1 MAALKLKFQSD
12 LQYQLDA
19 VDAVVDLFD
28 GLPRSVSQFSM
39 STATSRHL
47 HFTELGVGNMDPGA
61 DFDSILLDNLHS
73 VQEGNKI
80 ERTDNRDIGRH
91 FTIEM
96 ETGTGKTYVYLRTL
110 FELHRQYGFT
120 KFVIVVPSVA
130 IREGTLASI
139 RLMREHL
146 EALYSSTF
154 DAQVYDS
161 RSLNR
166 IRQFATASTMQ
177 ILILNIDAFRKDLDE
192 TGGESGPSTA
202 NVINR
207 VDDRMS
213 GHRPIEFIQS
223 CRPIVVID
231 EPQNMES
238 PKAAAAIDR
247 LHPLCT
253 LRYSATHKNLYNPVY
268 RLGPVEAHHQR
279 LVKSIEVA
287 SVVEE
292 ENLNAAFVELIA
304 TDQANMRARLRI
316 NTGRGTQARQK
327 LVWVQQHDDLHRL
340 SQHRQEYANSYV
352 ITDISFR
359 PGDEY
364 IEFNGGSV
372 VDIDS
377 PSGAFHDEVRRQQ
390 IRTTIEQHLDRE
402 RAFARRGEHIKVLS
416 LIFLDRVSNYRLY
429 GDDGAS
435 PGRFASWFEHDYTE
449 LAAKQKY
456 HDLSLPAASDVHD
469 GYFSK
474 DTHGKLKNT
483 RGESA
488 ADRDTYDLIM
498 RDKERLLSRD
508 EPVRFIFSHSALRE
522 GWDNPNVFQICTL
535 NESRSH
541 DRKRQEI
548 GRGLRLPVNQDGE
561 RVRDSQINRLTVIA
575 NEAYED
581 FALAL
586 QSEYEEDTGRALGP
600 DDIPVTNVRD
610 KRAVRFHKAVTLN
623 PDFKR
628 LWDNISKHTR
638 YRVKVD
644 NDRLVD
650 DVCEKLRSLAPIG
663 PPKIA
668 VRMAR
673 IDHSLVGVETSEIK
687 TRQEVDTHDL
697 AFIPDFFVEVQNET
711 DLDRQTITAMILRS
725 NRSSDLKAN
734 PQALLRL
741 LSHTIKECIREQ
753 VLTGIEYEQIVGAR
767 WEMHRLEPE
776 DEDSLKRYVHRLY
789 EVHNQDKTP
798 YDHVEYESSFE
809 YRFAKAL
816 DDNEDVKFYIKLP
829 SWFTV
834 STPVGPYNPDW
845 AIMFNEDT
853 KLYLV
858 HEYVINETKS
868 STDPADRRGNENF
881 KIDFAKKHFDEID
894 VPYYVQ
900 PDFDDLAREMQR
912 ESTTAE
918 TPS

>member
-1 MAALKLKFQSD
+1 
-12 LQYQLDA
+12 
-19 VDAVVDLFD
+19 
-28 GLPRSVSQFSM
+28 
-39 STATSRHL
+39 
-47 HFTELGVGNMDPGA
+47 MDVRD
-61 DFDSILLDNLHS
+61 DFDPVLLDNLHA
-73 VQEGNKI
+73 VQARNHLDQ
-80 ERTDNRDIGRH
+80 TDSGTIGRH

-110 FELHRQYGFT
+110 FELHKQYGFT

-139 RLMREHL
+139 KLMSEHF
-146 EALYSSTF
+146 EALYATTL

-161 RSLNR
+161 RNLNR
-166 IRQFATASTMQ
+166 IRQFATASTLQ
-177 ILILNIDAFRKDLDE
+177 ILILNIDAFRKDLDV
-192 TGGESGPSTA
+192 TAGTAPSNA

-213 GHRPIEFIQS
+213 GRRPIEFIQS

-238 PKAAAAIDR
+238 TKAAAAIDR

-253 LRYSATHKNLYNPVY
+253 LRYSATHKKLYNPVY
-268 RLGPVEAHHQR
+268 RLGPVEAHQAG

-304 TDQANMRARLRI
+304 TDQAKMRARLRI
-316 NTGRGTQARQK
+316 NTARGVAARQK
-327 LVWVQQHDDLHRL
+327 LVWVKQHDDLHRL
-340 SQHRQEYANSYV
+340 SQGRQEYADSYV
-352 ITDISFR
+352 VTDISFR
-359 PGDEY
+359 SGDEY
-364 IEFNGGSV
+364 VEFNSGSV
-372 VDIDS
+372 VDMDS
-377 PSGAFHDEVRRQQ
+377 PSGAFRDEVRRQQ

-402 RAFARRGEHIKVLS
+402 RAFARRGENIKVLS
-416 LIFLDRVSNYRLY
+416 LVFLDRVANYRVY
-429 GDDGAS
+429 GDDEVS
-435 PGRFASWFEHDYTE
+435 LGRFARWFEHDYAE
-449 LAAKQKY
+449 LSAKPKY
-456 HDLSLPAASDVHD
+456 RDLNLPSAGDVHD

-474 DTHGKLKNT
+474 DSKGKLKNT

-498 RDKERLLSRD
+498 RDKERLLSSD
-508 EPVRFIFSHSALRE
+508 EPVRFIFTHSALRE

-535 NESRSH
+535 NESRSR

-548 GRGLRLPVNQDGE
+548 GRGLRLPVNQEGE
-561 RVRDSQINRLTVIA
+561 RVHESQINRLTVIA

-586 QSEYEEDTGRALGP
+586 QTEYEEDTGRTLGE
-600 DDIPVTNVRD
+600 DDIPIRNVRD

-628 LWDNISKHTR
+628 LWDGISKHTT

-644 NDRLVD
+644 NDRLIQ
-650 DVCEKLRSLAPIG
+650 DVCEKLSALAPIA
-663 PPKIA
+663 PPQIA
-668 VRMAR
+668 IRMAR
-673 IDHSLVGVETSEIK
+673 IDHNLTGIDTSEIR
-687 TRQEVDTHDL
+687 TRQEVDTDGL
-697 AFIPDFFVEVQNET
+697 TFIPDFFLEVQNET
-711 DLDRQTITAMILRS
+711 ELDRQTITAMILGS
-725 NRSSDLKAN
+725 GRSSDLKTN
-734 PQALLRL
+734 PQALLRV
-741 LSHTIKECIREQ
+741 LSQTIKECIREQ
-753 VLTGIEYEQIVGAR
+753 VLTGIEYEQIR
-767 WEMHRLEPE
+767 DSQWEMHRLEPE

-789 EVHNQDKTP
+789 EVQNQDKTP

-809 YRFAKAL
+809 YKFAKAL
-816 DDNEDVKFYIKLP
+816 DDNEDVRFYIKLP

-845 AIMFNEDT
+845 AIMFNSDT

-868 STDPADRRGNENF
+868 SHDPSDRRERENT
-881 KIDFAKKHFDEID
+881 KIEFAKKHFDEIN
-894 VPYYVQ
+894 VPYYVE
-900 PDFDDLAREMQR
+900 PTFDDLAREMSR
-912 ESTTAE
+912 GAAAG
-918 TPS
+918 

>member
-12 LQYQLDA
+12 LPYQRA
-19 VDAVVDLFD
+19 AINAVVDLFD
-28 GLPRSVSQFSM
+28 GLPRSVAQFSM
-39 STATSRHL
+39 SAGTGGHL
-47 HFTELGVGNMDPGA
+47 RLTELGVGNMDPGEA
-61 DFDSILLDNLHS
+61 LDPVLLHNLHA
-73 VQEGNKI
+73 VQERNNLD
-80 ERTDNRDIGRH
+80 RTDSGTIGRH
-91 FTIEM
+91 FTVEM

-139 RLMREHL
+139 KLMSEHF
-146 EALYSSTF
+146 EALYSSAF

-161 RSLNR
+161 RSLSR

-177 ILILNIDAFRKDLDE
+177 ILILNIDAFRKDLDVAE
-192 TGGESGPSTA
+192 DDRPSTA

-213 GHRPIEFIQS
+213 GRRPIEFIQS

-238 PKAAAAIDR
+238 AKAAAAIDR

-253 LRYSATHKNLYNPVY
+253 LRYSATHKKLYNPVY
-268 RLGPVEAHHQR
+268 RLGPVEAHQEA

-304 TDQANMRARLRI
+304 TDQAKIRARLRI
-316 NTGRGTQARQK
+316 NAGRGTAARQK
-327 LVWVQQHDDLHRL
+327 LVWVKQHDDLHRL
-340 SQHRQEYANSYV
+340 SQGRQEYADSYV
-352 ITDISFR
+352 VTDISFR
-359 PGDEY
+359 SGDEY
-364 IEFNGGSV
+364 VEFNSGSV
-372 VDIDS
+372 VDMDS
-377 PSGAFHDEVRRQQ
+377 PFGAFRDEVRRQQ

-402 RAFARRGEHIKVLS
+402 RAFARRGEDIKVLS
-416 LIFLDRVSNYRLY
+416 LIFLDRVANYRVY
-429 GDDGAS
+429 NDDEVS
-435 PGRFASWFEHDYTE
+435 PGRFAGWFEHDYAE
-449 LAAKQKY
+449 LAAKPKY
-456 HDLSLPAASDVHD
+456 RDLGLPSAADVHD

-474 DTHGKLKNT
+474 DSQGKLKNT
-483 RGESA
+483 RGEST

-498 RDKERLLSRD
+498 RDKERLLSRE
-508 EPVRFIFSHSALRE
+508 EPVRFIFTHSALRE

-535 NESRSH
+535 NESRSK

-561 RVRDSQINRLTVIA
+561 RVHESQINRLTVIA

-586 QSEYEEDTGRALGP
+586 QKEYEEDTGRTLRG
-600 DDIPVTNVRD
+600 DDIPIRNVRD
-610 KRAVRFHKAVTLN
+610 KRSVRFHKAVTLD

-628 LWDNISKHTR
+628 LWDSISKHTT
-638 YRVKVD
+638 YRVRVD
-644 NDRLVD
+644 NDRLIQ
-650 DVCEKLRSLAPIG
+650 DVSEKLSASAAIT
-663 PPKIA
+663 PPQIA
-668 VRMAR
+668 VRVAR
-673 IDHSLVGVETSEIK
+673 IDHSQSGIGTREIR
-687 TRQEVDTHDL
+687 TQQDVDTDGSIFL
-697 AFIPDFFVEVQNET
+697 PDFFVEVQNET
-711 DLDRQTITAMILRS
+711 ELDRQTITAMILES
-725 NRSSDLKAN
+725 GRSSDLKTN
-734 PQALLRL
+734 PHALLRRL
-741 LSHTIKECIREQ
+741 THAIKDSIREQ
-753 VLTGIEYEQIVGAR
+753 VLTGIEYEQILDSR

-789 EVHNQDKTP
+789 SVQNQDKTP

-816 DDNEDVKFYIKLP
+816 DDNEDVRFYIKLP

-845 AIMFNEDT
+845 AIMFNSDT

-868 STDPADRRGNENF
+868 SHDPADRRERENT
-881 KIDFAKKHFDEID
+881 KIEFAKKHFDEIS
-894 VPYYVQ
+894 VPYYVE
-900 PDFDDLAREMQR
+900 PTFDDLAREMNR
-912 ESTTAE
+912 EAAVS
-918 TPS
+918 

>member
-12 LQYQLDA
+12 LQYQRDA
-19 VDAVVDLFD
+19 IDAVVDLFD
-28 GLPRSVSQFSM
+28 GLPRSVSSFSM
-39 STATSRHL
+39 TTAGSGHL
-47 HFTELGVGNMDPGA
+47 HLTELGVGNMNPGA
-61 DFDSILLDNLHS
+61 GFDSILQDNLHA
-73 VQEGNKI
+73 VQDRHKI
-80 ERTDNRDIGRH
+80 DWTDGKDLGRH
-91 FTIEM
+91 FTVEM

-110 FELHRQYGFT
+110 FELNRQYGFT

-146 EALYSSTF
+146 EALYSATF
-154 DAQVYDS
+154 DAQIYDS
-161 RSLNR
+161 RSLSR

-177 ILILNIDAFRKDLDE
+177 ILILNIDAFRKDLDA
-192 TGGESGPSTA
+192 SGDEAQSTA

-213 GHRPIEFIQS
+213 GRRPIEFIQS
-223 CRPIVVID
+223 CRPVVVID

-253 LRYSATHKNLYNPVY
+253 LRYSATHKNPYNPVY
-268 RLGPVEAHHQR
+268 RLGPVEAHQEG

-304 TDQANMRARLRI
+304 TDHAKMRARLRI
-316 NTGRGTQARQK
+316 NSGRGTTARQK
-327 LVWVQQHDDLHRL
+327 IVWVKQHDDLHRL
-340 SQHRQEYANSYV
+340 SQRRQEYANSYV
-352 ITDISFR
+352 VSDISFR

-364 IEFNGGSV
+364 VEFNGGSV

-377 PSGAFHDEVRRQQ
+377 PSGAFRDEVRQQQ

-416 LIFLDRVSNYRLY
+416 LIFLDRVANYRLY
-429 GDDGAS
+429 SDDGVS
-435 PGRFASWFEHDYTE
+435 LGRFANWFEQNYAE
-449 LAAKQKY
+449 LASKPKY
-456 HDLSLPAASDVHD
+456 RDLSLPEATKVHD

-474 DTHGKLKNT
+474 DAQGKLKNT
-483 RGESA
+483 RGESV

-508 EPVRFIFSHSALRE
+508 EPVRFIFTHSALRE

-535 NESRSH
+535 NESRSR

-561 RVRDSQINRLTVIA
+561 RIHDNQINRLTVIA

-586 QSEYEEDTGRALGP
+586 QREYEEDTGRTLGN
-600 DDIPVTNVRD
+600 DDIPVVNVRD
-610 KRAVRFHKAVTLN
+610 KRPVRFHKSVTLD
-623 PDFKR
+623 PTFKR
-628 LWDNISKHTR
+628 LWDSISQHTR
-638 YRVKVD
+638 YHVSVD
-644 NDRLVD
+644 KKQLIDT
-650 DVCEKLRSLAPIG
+650 VCEKLKSSAPIA
-663 PPKIA
+663 PPRIS

-673 IDHSLVGVETSEIK
+673 IDHSPDGVETGEIR
-687 TRQEVDTHDL
+687 TRQEVDTHGL
-697 AFIPDFFVEVQNET
+697 IFIPDFFVEVQNET
-711 DLDRQTITAMILRS
+711 DLDRQTITAMIMGSDRA
-725 NRSSDLKAN
+725 SDLRIN
-734 PQALLRL
+734 PHALLRV
-741 LSHTIKECIREQ
+741 LSNTIKETIREQ
-753 VLTGIEYEQIVGAR
+753 VLTGIEYEKVVGSR
-767 WEMHRLEPE
+767 WEMHRLEPDEE
-776 DEDSLKRYVHRLY
+776 DALKRYVHRLY
-789 EVHNQDKTP
+789 KVQNQHKTP

-809 YRFAKAL
+809 YKFAKAL
-816 DDNEDVKFYIKLP
+816 DDNEDIRFYLKLP

-853 KLYLV
+853 RLYLV

-868 STDPADRRGNENF
+868 SKDPADRRGHENF
-881 KIDFAKKHFDEID
+881 KIDFAKKHFEEID

-900 PDFDDLAREMQR
+900 PDFDDLAREM
-912 ESTTAE
+912 ELEATTA
-918 TPS
+918 

>member
-1 MAALKLKFQSD
+1 MTTLKLKFQSD
-12 LQYQLDA
+12 LQYQRDA
-19 VDAVVDLFD
+19 IDAVVDLFD

-39 STATSRHL
+39 STATSGHL
-47 HFTELGVGNMDPGA
+47 HLTELGVGNMNPGA
-61 DFDSILLDNLHS
+61 ALDPILLDNLHA
-73 VQEGNKI
+73 VQHRHNI
-80 ERTDNRDIGRH
+80 DRTDSSDIGRH
-91 FTIEM
+91 FTVEM

-139 RLMREHL
+139 RLMREHFA
-146 EALYSSTF
+146 ALYSATF

-161 RSLNR
+161 RSLSR

-177 ILILNIDAFRKDLDE
+177 ILILNIDAFRKDLDAAGDE
-192 TGGESGPSTA
+192 GLSTA

-213 GHRPIEFIQS
+213 GRRPIEFIQS

-253 LRYSATHKNLYNPVY
+253 LRYSATHKNAYNPVY
-268 RLGPVEAHHQR
+268 RLGPVEAHHDG

-292 ENLNAAFVELIA
+292 ENLNAAFVELLA
-304 TDQANMRARLRI
+304 TDQAKMRARLRI
-316 NTGRGTQARQK
+316 NSGRGTAARQK
-327 LVWVQQHDDLHRL
+327 LVWVKQHDDLHRL
-340 SQHRQEYANSYV
+340 SQRRQEYANSYV
-352 ITDISFR
+352 VTDISFR
-359 PGDEY
+359 AGDEY
-364 IEFNGGSV
+364 VEFNGGSV
-372 VDIDS
+372 LDIDS
-377 PSGAFHDEVRRQQ
+377 PSGAFRDQVRRQQ

-402 RAFARRGEHIKVLS
+402 RAFARRGERIKVLS
-416 LIFLDRVSNYRLY
+416 LIFLDRVANYRVY
-429 GDDGAS
+429 SDNGVS
-435 PGRFASWFEHDYTE
+435 PGRFASWFEHEYAE
-449 LAAKQKY
+449 LASKQKY
-456 HDLSLPAASDVHD
+456 RDLSLPPASDVHD

-474 DTHGKLKNT
+474 DTHDRLKNT
-483 RGESA
+483 RGESV

-498 RDKERLLSRD
+498 RNKERLLSRD
-508 EPVRFIFSHSALRE
+508 EPVRFIFTHSALRE
-522 GWDNPNVFQICTL
+522 GWDNPNIFQICTL
-535 NESRSH
+535 NESRSR

-561 RVRDSQINRLTVIA
+561 RVRDNQINRLTVIA

-586 QSEYEEDTGRALGP
+586 QREYEEDTGRTLRA
-600 DDIPVTNVRD
+600 DDIPISNVRD
-610 KRAVRFHKAVTLN
+610 KRTVRFHKSVTLD

-628 LWDNISKHTR
+628 LWDDIGKLTR
-638 YRVKVD
+638 YRVRVD
-644 NDRLVD
+644 NDRLIE
-650 DVCEKLRSLAPIG
+650 DVCEKLTAAAPIG
-663 PPKIA
+663 PPQITI
-668 VRMAR
+668 RMAR
-673 IDHSLVGVETSEIK
+673 IDHSLVGVEASEIK
-687 TRQEVDTHDL
+687 TRQEVDTHGPT
-697 AFIPDFFVEVQNET
+697 FIPDFYVEVQNET

-725 NRSSDLKAN
+725 GRASDLRTN
-734 PQALLRL
+734 PQALLRV
-741 LSHTIKECIREQ
+741 LSHTIKESIREQ
-753 VLTGIEYEQIVGAR
+753 VLTGIEYERVIGAR

-776 DEDSLKRYVHRLY
+776 EEDSLKRYIHRLY
-789 EVHNQDKTP
+789 EVQHQHKTP

-868 STDPADRRGNENF
+868 SRDPADRRGHENT
-881 KIDFAKKHFDEID
+881 KIDFAKKHFEEIN
-894 VPYYVQ
+894 VPYYVE
-900 PDFDDLAREMQR
+900 PTFDDLAREMDL
-912 ESTTAE
+912 EATTA
-918 TPS
+918 